1 MQKIN
6 VIGIDLSKNVFQVH
20 AVDARGNTMMRK
32 QFSREKLTQF
42 LSNTPACIVA
52 MEACASSHHWG
63 RVIREMR
70 HTVKLIPPQF
80 VKPYVKTNKN
90 DAADAEAIVEAA
102 TRPNMRFV
110 PVKEI
115 WQQDILM
122 IHRIR
127 ERLVKMHTSL
137 MNELRGLLSEYGIV
151 IPQGAAHLHRR
162 IRQLLGEENCSL
174 SNIVREAIGELYSE
188 LIELD
193 QRLDGY
199 EKRIHGISR
208 SNETC
213 QRIETI
219 PGVGPITSTAMVA
232 SVGDPTTFKN
242 GRQMAAWLGLVAKQN
257 SSGGKTV
264 LLGISK
270 RGDRYLR
277 KLLIHGARS
286 VLINVKDKKD
296 RRSRWIAEKM
306 GTRGFNKTC
315 VALANK
321 NARTCWALM
330 RYHTSYVATS

>member
-6 VIGIDLSKNVFQVH
+6 VIGIDLSKKVFQVH
-20 AVDARGNTMMRK
+20 AVDARGNVIMLK
-32 QFSREKLTQF
+32 QFSREKLMQF
-42 LSNTPACIVA
+42 LANTPSCIVA
-52 MEACASSHHWG
+52 MEACASSHNWG
-63 RVIREMR
+63 RVIRAMG

-90 DAADAEAIVEAA
+90 DAADAEAIAEAA
-102 TRPNMRFV
+102 TRPGMRFV
-110 PVKEI
+110 PIKEV

-127 ERLVKMHTSL
+127 ERLIKMHTAL

-151 IPQGAAHLHRR
+151 IPQGASHLCRR
-162 IRQLLGEENCSL
+162 IQQLLGEENCLL
-174 SNIVREAIGELYSE
+174 SNIAREAIGELYTE

-199 EKRIHGISR
+199 EKRIRGISQ

-219 PGVGPITSTAMVA
+219 PGIGPTTSTAMVA
-232 SVGDPTTFKN
+232 SVGDPSTFKN
-242 GRQMAAWLGLVAKQN
+242 GRQMAAWLGLVPKQN

-270 RGDRYLR
+270 RGDKYLR

-286 VLINVKDKKD
+286 VLINVKGKKD
-296 RRSRWIAEKM
+296 KRSRWIEEKM
-306 GTRGFNKTC
+306 YTRGFNKTC

-321 NARTCWALM
+321 NARICWALM
-330 RYHTSYVATS
+330 RYHTSYAMMS